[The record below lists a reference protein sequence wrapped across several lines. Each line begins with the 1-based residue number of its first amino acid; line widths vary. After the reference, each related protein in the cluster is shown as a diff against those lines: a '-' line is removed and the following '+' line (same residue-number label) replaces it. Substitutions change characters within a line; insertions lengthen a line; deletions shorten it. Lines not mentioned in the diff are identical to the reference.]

1 MNNQNGIKGMRML
14 QQLVIAAAMVLASVA
29 SHAQTTIDAVTGSTS
44 GGTEVV
50 RIDLSQPLTAVPT
63 GFSIQSP
70 ARIALDFPGISNG
83 MGRSTIDINQG
94 NLKSV
99 SVVHAGGTRRGAARR
114 APLHRNQRLHQPHQA
129 APEPAGGAGRI
140 RQLYACC
147 RSRSLCICGKQE
159 PGYAATEG
167 S

>member
-50 RIDLSQPLTAVPT
+50 RIDLSQPLTAAPT

-99 SVVHAGGTRRGAARR
+99 SVVQAGDRTR
-114 APLHRNQRLHQPHQA
+114 
-129 APEPAGGAGRI
+129 AG
-140 RQLYACC
+140 
-147 RSRSLCICGKQE
+147 
-159 PGYAATEG
+159 
-167 S
+167 